1 MDDLDE
7 TIEFL
12 EACLIGYINTFSHPP
27 DSYIKN
33 GRLPHFSIPVR
44 NRLSCPA
51 KWIKQ
56 LDDGQITGYSK
67 EDGPH
72 NLPHICKIYATPK
85 YTADPAEPL
94 PHWVHKTL
102 QGLASAYAVF
112 LDVVKGMDNWG
123 LQADVMWYRDLDK
136 HVIHYKA
143 QLDHIHSELK
153 SAIIACNQC
162 KGQLEC
168 AQLSEWV
175 SHLAGEP
182 MHMPTN
188 KCAHEGWKEGQGHHF

>member
-1 MDDLDE
+1 M
-7 TIEFL
+7 
-12 EACLIGYINTFSHPP
+12 
-27 DSYIKN
+27 
-33 GRLPHFSIPVR
+33 
-44 NRLSCPA
+44 
-51 KWIKQ
+51 
-56 LDDGQITGYSK
+56 
-67 EDGPH
+67 
-72 NLPHICKIYATPK
+72 PK

-162 KGQLEC
+162 KGRLEC